1 MHDATTWVALAGAYF
16 SVLLLLTGIL
26 LIAGW
31 KIFTKAGQP
40 GWAVLIPLYNIYIHT
55 QVLRR
60 PKWWILLY
68 LFGFVPFVG
77 SLGVLFV
84 SIIDSIRMAK
94 VFGKTPVFSVGLL
107 LLPFIFYLVLAF
119 GSADYDEHRVA
130 EGELI

>member
-1 MHDATTWVALAGAYF
+1 MGRLGR
-16 SVLLLLTGIL
+16 SLLLCASTPDRCSSHRQLEDFHQSWPARLGCAHSFL
-26 LIAGW
+26 QHLR
-31 KIFTKAGQP
+31 
-40 GWAVLIPLYNIYIHT
+40 VH

-68 LFGFVPFVG
+68 FFGFVPFVG
-77 SLGVLFV
+77 SLAVLFV

-94 VFGKTPVFSVGLL
+94 VFGKSPVFGVGLL

-119 GSADYDEHRVA
+119 GSADHDEYRVV